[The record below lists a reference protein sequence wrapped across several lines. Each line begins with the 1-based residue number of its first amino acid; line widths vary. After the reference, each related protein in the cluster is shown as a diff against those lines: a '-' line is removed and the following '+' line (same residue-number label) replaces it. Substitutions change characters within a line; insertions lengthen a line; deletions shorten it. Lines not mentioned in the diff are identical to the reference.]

1 MNDSERRKRAGGAKS
16 PAESQIA
23 RRLRQA
29 PRLRGGKLK
38 SHSHF
43 RKGSESVETI
53 VSATGSHVR
62 DDQLEDHL
70 SLRSGTR
77 LKILASAGLKVE
89 VASETLC
96 PQVLSTV

>member
-1 MNDSERRKRAGGAKS
+1 MIANEGRGRAERKALLSLKLSGDFD
-16 PAESQIA
+16 
-23 RRLRQA
+23 RRLA
-29 PRLRGGKLK
+29 SAVENSKV
-38 SHSHF
+38 SHF

-53 VSATGSHVR
+53 VSATGVHVR